1 MARKKFEPNTSDK
14 WAADGVKFVPVDLS
28 KIRLV
33 NKPTPTGGKKKKG
46 K

>member
-1 MARKKFEPNTSDK
+1 MARKKFEPNTADK
-14 WAADGVKFVPVDLS
+14 WAADGVKFVPVDLN

-33 NKPTPTGGKKKKG
+33 NKPTPQAGKKKKG